1 MFATGSL
8 DGTVTISAAPEI
20 SSAKI
25 YKAEIGGYL
34 RRALPQ
40 SSDLKDIAESA
51 SALSIDSHPEESRPR
66 LSLVLDDDSI
76 DARGLGT
83 VG

>member
-34 RRALPQ
+34 RRTLPQ

-51 SALSIDSHPEESRPR
+51 SALSIEHPEESRPR